1 MKMKRY
7 NGTKNNDD
15 DAREGKI
22 ELTFLNPKTNNY
34 ENSNVYFRF
43 SFIKDECGK
52 KKQIKPLLFKIHLK
66 EIQEF
71 LLLEMEEK
79 LISVILDILQHMN

>member
-1 MKMKRY
+1 MYLSVPNNLPGYEDEAVMELK
-7 NGTKNNDD
+7 TNDD

-43 SFIKDECGK
+43 SFIKVMCGK
-52 KKQIKPLLFKIHLK
+52 KKQIKPLLFKFI
-66 EIQEF
+66 
-71 LLLEMEEK
+71 
-79 LISVILDILQHMN
+79 